1 MQENLEKEDDKMN
14 IEEITNSIKTKLGD
28 EEAGKIADDLAS
40 LIITEKSLNE
50 SITSKDKEIEK
61 LKTDKDLLV
70 SANANLLLKIPAG
83 KETDDNFYDNGKKED
98 EPKYFDFRKCFKDG
112 KFKR

>member
-1 MQENLEKEDDKMN
+1 MN
-14 IEEITNSIKTKLGD
+14 IDEITNSIKTKLGE

-40 LIITEKSLNE
+40 LIINDKSLNE
-50 SITSKDKEIEK
+50 TIINKDKEIEK
-61 LKTDKDLLV
+61 LKNDKDLLV

-83 KETDDNFYDNGKKED
+83 KESDESFYNENKKET
-98 EPKYFDFRKCFKDG
+98 EPKFFDYRQCFKDG

>member
-1 MQENLEKEDDKMN
+1 MN
-14 IEEITNSIKTKLGD
+14 IEDITNSIKEKLGE

-40 LIITEKSLNE
+40 IIINDKSLNE
-50 SITSKDKEIEK
+50 TISNKDKEINK
-61 LKTDKDLLV
+61 LKDDKDLLV

-83 KETDDNFYDNGKKED
+83 KESDED
-98 EPKYFDFRKCFKDG
+98 FGNTGRKQEENKPFDFRSCFKDG

>member
-1 MQENLEKEDDKMN
+1 MN

-40 LIITEKSLNE
+40 LLINDKTMQESLSN
-50 SITSKDKEIEK
+50 KDKEIER

-70 SANANLLLKIPAG
+70 NANANLLLKIPAG
-83 KETDDNFYDNGKKED
+83 KETDESFFNEGKKE
-98 EPKYFDFRKCFKDG
+98 ESQVFDFRNCFKDG

>member
-1 MQENLEKEDDKMN
+1 MN
-14 IEEITNSIKTKLGD
+14 IDEITNSIKTKLGE

-40 LIITEKSLNE
+40 LIINDKSLNE
-50 SITSKDKEIEK
+50 TIINKDKEIEK
-61 LKTDKDLLV
+61 LKSDKDLLV

-83 KETDDNFYDNGKKED
+83 KESDESFYNENKKET
-98 EPKYFDFRKCFKDG
+98 EPKFFDYRQCFKDG

>member
-1 MQENLEKEDDKMN
+1 MN
-14 IEEITNSIKTKLGD
+14 IDEITNSIKTKLGE

-40 LIITEKSLNE
+40 LIINDKTLNE
-50 SITSKDKEIEK
+50 TISNKDKEIEK

-70 SANANLLLKIPAG
+70 SANANLLMKIPAG
-83 KETDDNFYDNGKKED
+83 KESDESFYNEGKKET
-98 EPKYFDFRKCFKDG
+98 EPKFFDFRQCFKDG

>member
-1 MQENLEKEDDKMN
+1 MN
-14 IEEITNSIKTKLGD
+14 IDEITNSIKEKLGD

-40 LIITEKSLNE
+40 LLIVNNNLNE
-50 SITSKDKEIEK
+50 SISTRDKEIEK

-83 KETDDNFYDNGKKED
+83 KDSDEGFDNPRKEDDNK
-98 EPKYFDFRKCFKDG
+98 PFDFRNCFKDG
-112 KFKR
+112 RFKR

>member
-1 MQENLEKEDDKMN
+1 MN
-14 IEEITNSIKTKLGD
+14 IDEITNSIKTKLGE

-40 LIITEKSLNE
+40 LIINDKTLNE
-50 SITSKDKEIEK
+50 TISNKDKEIEK

-83 KETDDNFYDNGKKED
+83 KESDESFYNDNKKET
-98 EPKYFDFRKCFKDG
+98 EPKFFDFRQCFKDG